1 MLIREKIKKERD
13 NMERTLVIFKPDS
26 LNRGLVGTILNRF
39 ERKGLKLV
47 GMKMIYLD
55 DDILDVHYSHLRNKP
70 FFGRLT
76 RFMKSAPSIVS
87 VLEGNNVVSVVR
99 ELVGETR
106 GYDAR
111 TGTIRGDFSLSG
123 QCNVIHASDSVVN
136 ADIEIARFFKDAELF
151 DYEKVDLNYIY
162 SEDEL

>member
-1 MLIREKIKKERD
+1 
-13 NMERTLVIFKPDS
+13 MERTLVIFKPDS

-151 DYEKVDLNYIY
+151 DYEKVDLNYVY